1 MKINTTYILAFIH
14 DFLVRLRDV
23 RFAGQVLFVVIV
35 LLISWSGVKTIQVN
49 YDLQKQIATAKQEN
63 NIQQLENATLKLEN
77 RYYQS
82 NQYLDLQA
90 RQDYGLAASGE
101 QEILV
106 PKSVAMYY
114 APKFTLPPSIPA
126 KTYQPVYQKDIQD
139 WVNYFL
145 HRS

>member
-1 MKINTTYILAFIH
+1 M
-14 DFLVRLRDV
+14 
-23 RFAGQVLFVVIV
+23 LFVVIV
-35 LLISWSGVKTIQVN
+35 LLISWSGVKTIQAN
-49 YDLQKQIATAKQEN
+49 YDLQKQIATTKQEN
-63 NIQQLENATLKLEN
+63 SIQQLENATLQLEN

-114 APKFTLPPSIPA
+114 APKVTLPVSSPA
-126 KTYQPVYQKDIQD
+126 KSYQPAYQKNIQD